1 MALLMFMIMSLV
13 VEHYENHMVVKLIL
27 MMTARP
33 GAPFQSCKTWSTHL
47 GTEEEEEGGVV
58 VVRYNILKVGLG
70 VGGGG
75 GDTAYLQALLN
86 IESQT

>member
-1 MALLMFMIMSLV
+1 MMVIDGVADVHDNVAGPAMLV
-13 VEHYENHMVVKLIL
+13 VENDENHMVVKLIL

-58 VVRYNILKVGLG
+58 VVRYNV
-70 VGGGG
+70 
-75 GDTAYLQALLN
+75 
-86 IESQT
+86 